1 MTASLERPELFAEI
15 FDRHAAAI
23 HRYFARR
30 VGELADDLLSEAF
43 LIAFRCR
50 ASYRPER
57 VDVRP
62 WLYGISANLVRRH
75 EREEVTR
82 YRALARS
89 AGAAMADTA
98 TPDGGL
104 EELMDRVD
112 ASRLRPLLAAAL
124 AELDPRDREV
134 LLLVAWADLTYPQ
147 VAAAMDVPVGTV
159 RSRLHRARRRVRE
172 RLGAD
177 PSPGALIELRQGDGT
192 RRRTQDLTDSPT
204 DREKP

>member
-1 MTASLERPELFAEI
+1 M
-15 FDRHAAAI
+15 
-23 HRYFARR
+23 
-30 VGELADDLLSEAF
+30 
-43 LIAFRCR
+43 
-50 ASYRPER
+50 
-57 VDVRP
+57 RP
-62 WLYGISANLVRRH
+62 WLYGISANLLRRH

-89 AGAAMADTA
+89 AGAGMADTA
-98 TPDGGL
+98 APDGGL
-104 EELMDRVD
+104 EELMDHVD

-159 RSRLHRARRRVRE
+159 RSRLHRARRRMRE
-172 RLGAD
+172 RVGTD
-177 PSPGALIELRQGDGT
+177 PGPGTPTDLRPGDGA
-192 RRRTQDLTDSPT
+192 RRRTRDLTDCPF